1 RKRSGLEGSRDQ
13 DPMCISYTEK
23 GLSSALC
30 CCLSRIHASS
40 DHWNHVVPT
49 IEAVCGG
56 CSFTNANG
64 SAFSRCSPVFE
75 WIWYLYTS
83 PNSNP
88 SINPSP
94 MPLLS
99 HRTYTESLYGFHP
112 LKLPPTETDAA
123 LGAQTAK

>member
-1 RKRSGLEGSRDQ
+1 
-13 DPMCISYTEK
+13 
-23 GLSSALC
+23 
-30 CCLSRIHASS
+30 LSRIHASS

-88 SINPSP
+88 SINPSQI
-94 MPLLS
+94 PLLS
-99 HRTYTESLYGFHP
+99 QRTYNQWLYGLQP
-112 LKLPPTETDAA
+112 LTLRTTVTDAA
-123 LGAQTAK
+123 LGAQTAQ